1 MDKPTMQHIVL
12 SQRPEGPASENHFRL
27 ETKPMPVPAQDDVL
41 VELAYLSVDPYMRGR
56 MDDVRSYAKPV
67 ALGST
72 MEGGAVGRVI
82 ASRSAAFETGDYVMG
97 PFGWA
102 SHGCCPA
109 PHLRKL
115 DKKIAPIS
123 TALGVLGMP
132 GFTGWYGF
140 EKLGRPKRG
149 ETLVVAAAT
158 GPVGSMVGQLAK
170 AAGLRAIGIAGGA
183 KKCTLAIEH
192 FGFEQCVDHTA
203 FATSKDL
210 RAALKSACP
219 DGVDIYF
226 ENVAGKVLEAV
237 MPLMNTGGRIPICGL
252 ISWYDEGALGG
263 HAAGGAQDS
272 LPKLWRSILVKRLS
286 INGFIISDHWALFDA
301 FLADIAP
308 RVAAGEI
315 RFYEDITEGLENA
328 PKALTGLLNGQN
340 FGKQLIKL

>member
-12 SQRPEGPASENHFRL
+12 SQRPEGPARENHFRL

-82 ASRSAAFETGDYVMG
+82 ASRSAGFEIGDYVMG

-109 PHLRKL
+109 AHLRKL
-115 DKKIAPIS
+115 DTSIAPIS

-149 ETLVVAAAT
+149 ETLVWPRPPAR
-158 GPVGSMVGQLAK
+158 L
-170 AAGLRAIGIAGGA
+170 
-183 KKCTLAIEH
+183 
-192 FGFEQCVDHTA
+192 
-203 FATSKDL
+203 DL
-210 RAALKSACP
+210 
-219 DGVDIYF
+219 
-226 ENVAGKVLEAV
+226 
-237 MPLMNTGGRIPICGL
+237 
-252 ISWYDEGALGG
+252 W
-263 HAAGGAQDS
+263 
-272 LPKLWRSILVKRLS
+272 
-286 INGFIISDHWALFDA
+286 
-301 FLADIAP
+301 
-308 RVAAGEI
+308 
-315 RFYEDITEGLENA
+315 
-328 PKALTGLLNGQN
+328 
-340 FGKQLIKL
+340 

>member
-115 DKKIAPIS
+115 DTSLAPIS
-123 TALGVLGMP
+123 TALGVLVCPVLPAGM
-132 GFTGWYGF
+132 GLKNW
-140 EKLGRPKRG
+140 
-149 ETLVVAAAT
+149 AA
-158 GPVGSMVGQLAK
+158 
-170 AAGLRAIGIAGGA
+170 
-183 KKCTLAIEH
+183 
-192 FGFEQCVDHTA
+192 
-203 FATSKDL
+203 
-210 RAALKSACP
+210 P
-219 DGVDIYF
+219 D
-226 ENVAGKVLEAV
+226 AGKRSWWPR
-237 MPLMNTGGRIPICGL
+237 PLARL
-252 ISWYDEGALGG
+252 D
-263 HAAGGAQDS
+263 
-272 LPKLWRSILVKRLS
+272 LW
-286 INGFIISDHWALFDA
+286 
-301 FLADIAP
+301 
-308 RVAAGEI
+308 
-315 RFYEDITEGLENA
+315 
-328 PKALTGLLNGQN
+328 
-340 FGKQLIKL
+340 